1 MYVIAA
7 IGLWLIG
14 LYFWVSLEQ
23 INIEAPEFTDE
34 DLVDDL
40 AHRRRYGFVR
50 RD

>member
-1 MYVIAA
+1 MYIFAA

-14 LYFWVSLEQ
+14 LYCWATIQQ
-23 INIEAPEFTDE
+23 IEVESPNFTDD

-50 RD
+50 RN